1 MSRLILILIS
11 MLVTNNVVATTLTS
25 LYQSQLPVSSQSAEE
40 RAQLA
45 PKALKRVLL
54 KVVGD
59 SQRLN
64 STDLTTLLDQADQ
77 FIEQYQYHRMN
88 TISDD
93 LTQPDILELQFTF
106 NEQELNQAIK
116 QIGLPIWGKSR
127 PEILLWVVVDNVGER
142 MIINEDSHIISIANA
157 LKHTFKERGVFVI
170 MPLMD
175 LHDQLNIN
183 AADLWA
189 GFSEPIINASQ
200 RYDAQVIVVARVSLN
215 SQGMMHIKWQSI
227 NTDKQE
233 QWLSSGANALTT
245 GLAELADRT
254 ARSYTQD
261 TDDHN
266 AQRYV
271 LQISNVKGY
280 GDYIRIKK
288 YLSNL
293 ITISNVEL
301 AQLTSNSVE
310 INIVLSSNI
319 STLNRT
325 LAIDRVLEEEKYQP
339 QSNNIMYYKLV
350 L

>member
-1 MSRLILILIS
+1 

-45 PKALKRVLL
+45 SKALKRVLI

-64 STDLTTLLDQADQ
+64 STDFRTLLDQADQ

-127 PEILLWVVVDNVGER
+127 PEILLWVVVDNAGER
-142 MIINEDSHIISIANA
+142 MIINEDNYVISIANA

-175 LHDQLNIN
+175 LHDQININ

-215 SQGMMHIKWQSI
+215 LQGMMHVKWQSI
-227 NTDKQE
+227 NTDNQE
-233 QWLSSGANALTT
+233 QWKSSGTNALAI

-261 TDDHN
+261 TYNHN
-266 AQRYV
+266 AQRYA

-280 GDYIRIKK
+280 ADYIRIKK

-293 ITISNVEL
+293 STISNVEL

-310 INIVLSSNI
+310 INIILSSNI

-325 LAIDRVLEEEKYQP
+325 LAIDQVLEEEKYQP

>member
-1 MSRLILILIS
+1 

-45 PKALKRVLL
+45 SKALKRVLL

-64 STDLTTLLDQADQ
+64 STDFRTLLDQADQ

-127 PEILLWVVVDNVGER
+127 PEILLWVVVDNAGER
-142 MIINEDSHIISIANA
+142 MIINKDSHIISIANA

-175 LHDQLNIN
+175 LHDQININ

-189 GFSEPIINASQ
+189 VFSEPIINASQ

-215 SQGMMHIKWQSI
+215 SQGMMDVKWQSI
-227 NTDKQE
+227 NTDNQE
-233 QWLSSGANALTT
+233 QWQSSGTNALTI
-245 GLAELADRT
+245 GLAELVDRI

-261 TDDHN
+261 TYNYN

-271 LQISNVKGY
+271 LQISNIKGY
-280 GDYIRIKK
+280 ADYIRIKK

-293 ITISNVEL
+293 STISNVEL

-310 INIVLSSNI
+310 INIILSSNI